1 MRTGRPA
8 KASTIYKVSIH
19 DNGGRKYA
27 SPQPFTV
34 DDDGKK
40 HYTHKHWGIVDD
52 DMRFHPNS
60 TYFYAPIEERRKL
73 IFPAE
78 WDLSEIKALCG
89 TGHRGAVEYEGGDLD
104 RMYGPTWFLDNVAR
118 ETGLTDDLRKVFDG
132 NMEMAQDALTLAYYL
147 LLESRTYS
155 HIEKWQRVVS
165 PPCIRSQVPA
175 SRDCRRISQS
185 RTGWLFSGFAPNGW
199 ARTNTAPWTPR
210 RSPPMGSTLWT
221 SAGDTTRSTCR
232 SSRHWKSSCTPLRR
246 IFPSTIWNFRATCP
260 TAVR

>member
-1 MRTGRPA
+1 MDLSFIFSTSVLIFIANPMRTGRPA

-27 SPQPFTV
+27 STQPFTV

-155 HIEKWQRVVS
+155 HIEKWQRVVKTPS
-165 PPCIRSQVPA
+165 VHTLTSSSITRL
-175 SRDCRRISQS
+175 SRNITEQNLMALLRLRAK
-185 RTGWLFSGFAPNGW
+185 R
-199 ARTNTAPWTPR
+199 
-210 RSPPMGSTLWT
+210 MGKDEYCAVDSTSVSTWWT

-232 SSRHWKSSCTPLRR
+232 SSVSLR
-246 IFPSTIWNFRATCP
+246 
-260 TAVR
+260 

>member
-19 DNGGRKYA
+19 NNGGRKYA

-40 HYTHKHWGIVDD
+40 HYTHKQWGIVDD

-78 WDLSEIKALCG
+78 WDLSEIKSLCG

-104 RMYGPTWFLDNVAR
+104 RMYGPTWFLDNIAR

-147 LLESRTYS
+147 FLESRTYS
-155 HIEKWQRVVS
+155 HIGK
-165 PPCIRSQVPA
+165 
-175 SRDCRRISQS
+175 
-185 RTGWLFSGFAPNGW
+185 
-199 ARTNTAPWTPR
+199 
-210 RSPPMGSTLWT
+210 
-221 SAGDTTRSTCR
+221 
-232 SSRHWKSSCTPLRR
+232 
-246 IFPSTIWNFRATCP
+246 
-260 TAVR
+260 